1 LEEDH
6 VMPKIAWAETTTD
19 WEELLRAAEP
29 YGDVKGLKVHL
40 AELRAALSGVQE
52 LQALRLELKARRQ
65 RATQEME
72 ETREAGKIVAI
83 QIRSL
88 LRGILGHT
96 NERLVQFKVRPRR
109 RKDPQTPAP
118 SDPSLARR
126 GS

>member
-1 LEEDH
+1 
-6 VMPKIAWAETTTD
+6 MPKIAWAETTTD

-52 LQALRLELKARRQ
+52 RQALRLELKARRQ

-109 RKDPQTPAP
+109 RKDPQAPAP
-118 SDPSLARR
+118 SDPSPARR